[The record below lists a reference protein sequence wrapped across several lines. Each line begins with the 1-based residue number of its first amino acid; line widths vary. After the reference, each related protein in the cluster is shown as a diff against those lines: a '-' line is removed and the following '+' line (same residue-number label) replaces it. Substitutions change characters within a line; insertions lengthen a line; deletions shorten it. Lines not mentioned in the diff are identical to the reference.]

1 MRMYDLIHKKRTGQ
15 ALTRSE
21 IEWMV
26 DTYVRGEVPDYQM
39 SAFTMAVV
47 WRGMTDEETKDL
59 TLAMAKSG
67 HVLDLSSIPGVKVD
81 KHSTGGVGD
90 TTTLVLAPLVASVG
104 VPVAKMSGRGLGHTG
119 GTLDKLE
126 SIPGFS
132 CELSMDA
139 FLDQVRRVGVAVAAQ
154 TAELA
159 PADKKLYALR
169 DVTDT
174 VESIPLIASSIMS
187 KKIASGADAIV
198 LDVKVGA
205 GAFMK
210 DLDQARRLARAMV
223 SIGQLAGRRTVAVL
237 TNMDEPLGRAIGNAL
252 EVREAVL
259 TLRGQGPPD
268 LTELCLTLGAEMVLL
283 AGKAK
288 EAAAAR
294 AMLEQA
300 LADGRAVAKWK
311 EFVRAQGGDDR
322 VADDLSLLPKA
333 PVVRPL
339 HAWTDGVVSGMQ
351 AEEIG
356 LVAMRLGAGRAKHGD
371 AIDPAVGIV
380 LHRKVGDP
388 VVQGEVL
395 AEIHAASEEAA
406 EEAARALRGC
416 ITLAAG
422 DPFTLP
428 LVLEIIRADTAA
440 EVPALGP
447 VSAPAAGDCTGVG
460 ESAGGGVS
468 PDDPAGGQGS
478 PEDSAPGTA
487 IDPDEALL
495 AAARGALQQAYVPYS
510 RFPVGA
516 ALRLSDGTVITG
528 ANVENAS
535 YGLTNCAERTALFQW
550 AASPARAAGIRVVA
564 VAVIANSPDPVAP
577 CGACRQVLA
586 EFCSPETPVWL
597 ANTDGAVRRTTVGEL
612 LPHAFGP
619 AQLAGGR

>member
-1 MRMYDLIHKKRTGQ
+1 MIRENACIAMRVLPMRMYDLIHKKRTGQ
-15 ALTRSE
+15 VLARSE

-26 DTYVRGEVPDYQM
+26 DAYVRGEVPDDQM
-39 SAFTMAVV
+39 SAFAMAVV
-47 WRGMTDEETKDL
+47 WRGMTDEETTDL

-119 GTLDKLE
+119 GTIDKLE

-132 CELSMDA
+132 CELTMDA
-139 FLDQVRRVGVAVAAQ
+139 FLDQVRRIGVAVAAQ

-174 VESIPLIASSIMS
+174 VESIPLIASSVMS

-210 DLDQARRLARAMV
+210 DLDQARRLARTMV

-237 TNMDEPLGRAIGNAL
+237 TNMDEPLGHAVGNAL

-268 LTELCLTLGAEMVLL
+268 LTELCLTLGTEMVLL

-294 AMLEQA
+294 AMLERA
-300 LADGRAVAKWK
+300 LADGSALAKWK

-339 HAWTDGVVSGMQ
+339 HAWADGVVTGMQ

-356 LVAMRLGAGRAKHGD
+356 LIAMRLGAGRAKHGD

-388 VVQGEVL
+388 VVRGEVV
-395 AEIHAASEEAA
+395 AEIHAASEAAA
-406 EEAARALRGC
+406 EEAARGLRGC

-422 DPFTLP
+422 DPFTPP
-428 LVLEIIRADTAA
+428 LVLEIIRAGTAA
-440 EVPALGP
+440 EGP
-447 VSAPAAGDCTGVG
+447 TSGAVY
-460 ESAGGGVS
+460 
-468 PDDPAGGQGS
+468 PAGGHA
-478 PEDSAPGTA
+478 SADEATPRTATDPGEA
-487 IDPDEALL
+487 LDEALL
-495 AAARGALQQAYVPYS
+495 AAARGAMQHAYAPYS

-516 ALRLSDGTVITG
+516 ALRLSDGRVVTG

-550 AASPARAAGIRVVA
+550 AASPARAEGIRVVA
-564 VAVIANSPDPVAP
+564 VAVMADSPDPVAP

-586 EFCSPETPVWL
+586 EFCSPGTPVWL

-612 LPHAFGP
+612 LPDAFGP
-619 AQLAGGR
+619 AQMAGGR